1 MHLIIWAF
9 LKTFHGFLP
18 EGRCFFSVEEKKWKL
33 SNYTVVLKCESSG
46 DAIFHNSFMGA
57 VARVPGDKFAA
68 IEKFI
73 GKEIREEDFQIESL
87 RDLCQ
92 NGFFF
97 PCNMDEQKFVVDV
110 LTKEIKDAGF
120 NMILLP
126 HEDCNFRC
134 EYCYETHERG
144 KMESDVILGLK
155 ALAAEKAKEG
165 RNVSV
170 SWFGGEPLLAKDII
184 YDLSDSFICSCDK
197 YGVSY
202 SSSITTNG
210 YFLTREVVA
219 NLLKRQVKRFQ
230 VTLDGP
236 EAFHDK
242 TRKLAGGG
250 ETYKTIIYNLEEM
263 CKSDLDFYVTIR
275 VNYNNE
281 SAVIMEDFFSNIAE
295 TFAKDSRF
303 GLVFM
308 PVGKLGGPNDGNLNV
323 CSAAQRLVT
332 ETGLYKTYAK
342 VGNIDKLVKERL
354 QSHGQV
360 CYAGLESSI
369 VVGVNGTIY
378 KCTVAFD
385 DPLNHVG
392 KLAKDGSMIID
403 RRRWDLWVANN
414 AIDYSECA
422 SCPLNPSC
430 QGKSCPKK
438 SIKAKKAVCPLTT
451 EEYKSKLA
459 LVAAIHH
466 DGTLL

>member
-1 MHLIIWAF
+1 M
-9 LKTFHGFLP
+9 
-18 EGRCFFSVEEKKWKL
+18 EERKWKL

-68 IEKFI
+68 IENLI
-73 GKEIREEDFQIESL
+73 GKEIREADLNLDPL
-87 RDLCQ
+87 RDLCE

-97 PCNMDEQKFVVDV
+97 PCDIDEQKFVLDM
-110 LTKEIKDAGF
+110 LAREIAAARF

-134 EYCYETHERG
+134 EYCYETHQRG

-155 ALAAEKAKEG
+155 ALAAAKAKEG

-184 YDLSDSFICSCDK
+184 YDLSDSFIHSCDK

-219 NLLKRQVKRFQ
+219 NLLKREVKRFQ

-242 TRKLAGGG
+242 ARKLAGGG
-250 ETYKTIIYNLEEM
+250 ETYKTIINNLEEM

-275 VNYNNE
+275 VNYNND
-281 SAVIMEDFFSNIAE
+281 SAVIMEEFFSHIGE
-295 TFAKDSRF
+295 TFAKDLRF

-308 PVGKLGGPNDGNLNV
+308 PVGKLGGPNDDKLNV
-323 CSAAQRLVT
+323 CSATQRLIA
-332 ETGLYKTYAK
+332 ETDLYKTYAK
-342 VGNIDKLVKERL
+342 VGNIDKHVRERL

-392 KLAKDGSMIID
+392 KLFKDGSLLID
-403 RRRWDLWVANN
+403 RWRWGLWVANN
-414 AIDYSECA
+414 EIDYSECA
-422 SCPLNPSC
+422 NCPLNPAC
-430 QGKSCPKK
+430 QGKSCPRN
-438 SIKAKKAVCPLTT
+438 SIKAKKAVCPLST

-459 LVAAIHH
+459 LVTAIHSE
-466 DGTLL
+466 GALL